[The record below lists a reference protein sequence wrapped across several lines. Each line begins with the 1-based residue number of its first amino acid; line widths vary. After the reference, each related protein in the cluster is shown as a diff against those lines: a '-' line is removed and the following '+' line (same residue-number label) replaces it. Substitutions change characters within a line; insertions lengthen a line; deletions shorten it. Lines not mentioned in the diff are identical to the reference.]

1 MTYMIKHP
9 INATPFKIACIYNSS
24 NYTISAGIK
33 SVQVSLN
40 TIQQTS
46 GMRLTLSANS
56 ISLVAGKTYLIYYKM
71 GFSNATENRGGTM
84 NIRKN
89 GVVITDQPVVNAVT
103 TATAIGSTNFSTPI
117 NIATALITASSGD
130 VIDFLYNRNTGSSIA
145 DTVNTA
151 TNAAFILEV

>member
-9 INATPFKIACIYNSS
+9 INATSFKIACAYNSS
-24 NYTISAGIK
+24 NYTITSGIK
-33 SVQVSLN
+33 SVQLSLN
-40 TIQQTS
+40 TLQQTS
-46 GMRLTLSANS
+46 GMGLSISANA

-71 GFSNATENRGGTM
+71 GFSNPTENRGGTL

-89 GVVITDQPVVNAVT
+89 GVVLTDQPVVNAST
-103 TATAIGSTNFSTPI
+103 SATAIGSTAFTTPI
-117 NIATALITASSGD
+117 NMCVALITASSGD
-130 VIDFLYNRNTGSSIA
+130 VIDFLYNRTTGPSTA